1 MITHTTRI
9 ALATSFIAFTSISP
23 AAPPQIVLVAHGGA
37 GVLTAEELKKEG
49 LTKEQFETN
58 LAKALAAGYTVLNE
72 KGKTGVDAVEATI
85 RILEDCELF
94 NAGKGAALTTEG
106 RAELDA
112 AIVDGTMIGSGEG
125 KRDPRKRAGAVTGIT
140 EIKNPI
146 SAARAVMEMPGQK
159 HAMLAGPRGE
169 EYFFAPDIMSKFRL
183 ERVPNSYFQ
192 TERRLRQVRPKEKQ
206 TKRDGADARFGT
218 VGCVALDSRGSLV
231 AGTSTG
237 GLARKMPGRVGDTPM
252 IGGGT
257 YADDR
262 ACGVSCTGTGEVF
275 LRYATAADVVGRMR
289 HGKQSITDAV
299 NGAIADLPDE
309 PGGVGGL
316 IALDK
321 EGRAAFGMS
330 AKSVGMYRGYVTAE
344 GKVFVATYVG
354 DGWREVGAK

>member
-1 MITHTTRI
+1 MFRI
-9 ALATSFIAFTSISP
+9 ATLLVALVFSPSFAP
-23 AAPPQIVLVAHGGA
+23 AAPPKIVLVAHGGA

-49 LTKEQFETN
+49 LTKEQFEAN
-58 LAKALAAGYTVLNE
+58 LAKALAAGYAVLNE
-72 KGKTGVDAVEATI
+72 KGKTGVDAVEATV
-85 RILEDCELF
+85 RILEDCDLF
-94 NAGKGAALTTEG
+94 NAGKGAALTSEG
-106 RAELDA
+106 KAELDA

-146 SAARAVMEMPGQK
+146 SAARAVMEMPNQK

-169 EYFFAPDIMSKFRL
+169 EYLLTPDVMIKFRL

-192 TERRLRQVRPKEKQ
+192 TERRLRQVRPKDNKQ

-237 GLARKMPGRVGDTPM
+237 GLARKLPGRVGDTPM

-275 LRYATAADVVGRMR
+275 LRHATAADVVGRMR
-289 HGKQSITDAV
+289 HGKQTITDAV

-309 PGGVGGL
+309 DGGVGGL

-344 GKVFVATYVG
+344 GKVFVATYAG
-354 DGWREVGAK
+354 DGWREVK